1 MYLLIKP
8 WIFFITDVDTD
19 ELDSDTKNV
28 EEEVV
33 EFFIK
38 QEITVIE

>member
-1 MYLLIKP
+1 MNY
-8 WIFFITDVDTD
+8 FFSDVDTD

-33 EFFIK
+33 EFFVK
-38 QEITVIE
+38 QEVTIIE

>member
-1 MYLLIKP
+1 MCFYYVNLDI
-8 WIFFITDVDTD
+8 DTD

-33 EFFIK
+33 EFFVKEENFIIDDK
-38 QEITVIE
+38 